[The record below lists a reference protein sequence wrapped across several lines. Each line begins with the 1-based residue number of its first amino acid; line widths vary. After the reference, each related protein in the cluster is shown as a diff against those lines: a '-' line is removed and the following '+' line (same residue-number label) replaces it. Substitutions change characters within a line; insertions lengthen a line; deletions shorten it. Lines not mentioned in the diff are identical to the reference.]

1 MKDLIELTNLL
12 ITNSILIKAIVF
24 AIVSEAVIYFGI
36 RNSNE
41 HRLFNISV
49 FIALQIAVNT
59 IFSTYQQITIV
70 SGIGSIILAFLIL
83 LLLNFNWS
91 KSLLMKTRT
100 LILMNGWDTLGKKAS
115 LESPVLVRITFNNGD
130 SLYGVFAAKSNISFS
145 NNRLGIFLEKLVILD
160 NENNFIIDEK
170 SEGFWIS
177 DSNIFM
183 IELVSKID
191 SD

>member
-59 IFSTYQQITIV
+59 IFSTYQQIT
-70 SGIGSIILAFLIL
+70 
-83 LLLNFNWS
+83 
-91 KSLLMKTRT
+91 
-100 LILMNGWDTLGKKAS
+100 
-115 LESPVLVRITFNNGD
+115 
-130 SLYGVFAAKSNISFS
+130 
-145 NNRLGIFLEKLVILD
+145 
-160 NENNFIIDEK
+160 
-170 SEGFWIS
+170 
-177 DSNIFM
+177 
-183 IELVSKID
+183 
-191 SD
+191 

>member
-24 AIVSEAVIYFGI
+24 AIVSEAIIYFGI

-49 FIALQIAVNT
+49 FIALQIAINT
-59 IFSTYQQITIV
+59 LFSPYPHITII
-70 SGIGSIILAFLIL
+70 SGIGSICLAFFIL

-130 SLYGVFAAKSNISFS
+130 SIYGVFAAKSNISFS

-160 NENNFIIDEK
+160 NENNFVIDEK
-170 SEGFWIS
+170 SEGFWIA

-191 SD
+191 SN